1 MKLLIFFM
9 LATANPQPVVDIN
22 DSDFSYVLEQDNK
35 KEISAQE
42 LPEAVVAAVKDSEY
56 GEWTL
61 GKVYLIEGDAPVYEM
76 HLFQG
81 DEVLVLLSDAEV
93 NLQPKTEG

>member
-9 LATANPQPVVDIN
+9 LTAASPTAVDIN
-22 DSDFSYVLEQDNK
+22 DSDFTYVLVQDNK
-35 KEISAQE
+35 KEISVQE
-42 LPEAVVAAVKDSEY
+42 LPEAVVTAVKDSEY
-56 GEWTL
+56 GDWTV
-61 GKVYLIEGDAPVYEM
+61 GKVYLFEGDAPVYEL

-81 DEVLVLLSDAEV
+81 DEVLVLLSDADG